1 MIPLSKAV
9 IRMSTY
15 DRTNQE
21 LKWYEEPIYLCTTGG
36 NQLEEIEAEC
46 RRRKMSYEVIFVN
59 EQSKDKR
66 KVLSR
71 GVANDDKK
79 YDKYAVFEY
88 QYHILK
94 IKLHAWKT
102 TALERKQ
109 LADWA
114 ITTFNYTEPKFPD
127 DLICYAV
134 WIQPR
139 SDVIMIEPSTCI
151 AGYVDDREIH
161 WV

>member
-21 LKWYEEPIYLCTTGG
+21 LKWYEEPIYLCTRGG
-36 NQLEEIEAEC
+36 NQLEGMEAEC
-46 RRRKMSYEVIFVN
+46 RRRKIPYEVILVN
-59 EQSKDKR
+59 EESKDKR

-71 GVANDDKK
+71 CVANDDRKCN
-79 YDKYAVFEY
+79 KYAVFEY
-88 QYHILK
+88 QYHVLK
-94 IKLHAWKT
+94 IKLHTWKI

-114 ITTFNYTEPKFPD
+114 ITTFNYREPKVPD
-127 DLICYAV
+127 DIVSYGV
-134 WIQPR
+134 WIQPM
-139 SDVIMIEPSTCI
+139 SDVIMVEPATCI